1 MLSFYTEHFK
11 GLKNRQSESK
21 SECERVRVRVR
32 EREREREIFF
42 MASGIRVNERRRGI
56 ITSLIALQWYC
67 CCLAT

>member
-32 EREREREIFF
+32 ERERERDFF
-42 MASGIRVNERRRGI
+42 HGFRDSG
-56 ITSLIALQWYC
+56 
-67 CCLAT
+67 